1 MQYLIVPLALM
12 LASCASVS
20 TLPMSNDLVQITARA
35 APACGPEGA
44 QKVALRQGAVE
55 TINRGYDRFYIVGA
69 DSRSDIR
76 VVGTTPVRSTTTASG
91 TISGGYGGYGT
102 FSGTSFTTSTGGT
115 PIYGGSHNQ
124 QLFVKMFN
132 ADDPEAANALDAR
145 QVLGEDWEEK
155 IKEKAVTCL

>member
-1 MQYLIVPLALM
+1 MRCLIVSCALM

-55 TINRGYDRFYIVGA
+55 TINRGYDKFYIVGA
-69 DSRSDIR
+69 DAQSDIR
-76 VVGTTPVRSTTTASG
+76 VVGATPVYSTTTSSG

-102 FSGTSFTTSTGGT
+102 YRGTSFTTSTGGS

-124 QLFVKMFN
+124 QLFVKMFR

-145 QVLGEDWEEK
+145 QILGEDWQKK